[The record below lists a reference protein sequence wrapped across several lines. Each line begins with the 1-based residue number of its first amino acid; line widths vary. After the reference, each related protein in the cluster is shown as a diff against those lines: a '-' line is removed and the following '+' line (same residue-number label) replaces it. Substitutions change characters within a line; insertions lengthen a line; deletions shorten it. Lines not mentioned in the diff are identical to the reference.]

1 MTDIRERLKQ
11 RSQDLWT
18 TDYEMQTNLLFKEA
32 YEHIDHLYNILRKAF
47 PEQSGQYFICGE
59 LGERDRNSLPQKIMI
74 CPAYGCDWSQ
84 IYERTDQTI
93 GGMGS

>member
-1 MTDIRERLKQ
+1 MTLRDELKQ

-18 TDYEMQTNLLFKEA
+18 TEYEMKTNLLFKQA
-32 YEHIDHLYNILRKAF
+32 YERIETLESILRKVF
-47 PEQSGQYFICGE
+47 PEKSGQYFICGE
-59 LGERDRNSLPQKIMI
+59 MGSLDSNGLPEKIQI

-84 IYERTDQTI
+84 IYERTDKTV